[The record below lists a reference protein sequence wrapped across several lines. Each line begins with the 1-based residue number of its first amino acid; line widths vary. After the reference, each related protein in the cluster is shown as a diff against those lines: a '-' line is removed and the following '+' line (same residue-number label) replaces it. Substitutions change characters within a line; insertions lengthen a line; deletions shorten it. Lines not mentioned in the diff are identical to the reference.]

1 MLEEHSK
8 ELDLEIIKFI
18 CLQPSNFRE
27 NLIINT
33 DQIINSDNPYLK
45 VVELINEMKDPDKL
59 EQIEDKFLSTVS
71 KNIIERGTFE
81 NPFSLKFANFLKSI
95 GKKKVNELTPAQLK
109 WLKNV
114 IIEDQSREPGSRYFS
129 NEYLRKRGF
138 EKSCEIIDNYHE
150 S

>member
-1 MLEEHSK
+1 MEEYSS
-8 ELDLEIIKFI
+8 ELDFEIIKFI

-27 NLIINT
+27 NLIIKT
-33 DQIINSDNPYLK
+33 DQIINSDNPFLK
-45 VVELINEMKDPDKL
+45 VVELIKEMKDPDKL
-59 EQIEDKFLSTVS
+59 EQIEDKFLSTIS
-71 KNIIERGTFE
+71 KYIIERGTFE

-95 GKKKVNELTPAQLK
+95 GKKKVIDLTPAQLK

-114 IIEDQSREPGSRYFS
+114 IKEDQSREPGSRYFS
-129 NEYLRKRGF
+129 NEYLRRRGF